1 MVNLDGNWGF
11 VLCEVNLVCVIYWI
25 LENGFVELFKY
36 KDFLELF
43 IGWGRLLDKKY
54 SFYIIFLLMLKVLL
68 LVNDC

>member
-36 KDFLELF
+36 KNFLELF
-43 IGWGRLLDKKY
+43 IG
-54 SFYIIFLLMLKVLL
+54 
-68 LVNDC
+68 